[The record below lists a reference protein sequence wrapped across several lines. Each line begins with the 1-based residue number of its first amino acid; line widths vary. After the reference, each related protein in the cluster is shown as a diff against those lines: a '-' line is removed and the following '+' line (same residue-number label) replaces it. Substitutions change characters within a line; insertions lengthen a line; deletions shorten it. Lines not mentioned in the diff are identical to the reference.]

1 MNESIKKLTKII
13 DELTTIF
20 LINKA
25 KGIDIKLIKNTDEF
39 LLEFSVDSLDFDT
52 FSLEDFIEELDNK
65 REDNAE
71 EYYWQLSGTNEN
83 LSELHLI
90 GMMIDNF
97 QVFFSPFLCSFLA
110 ILSAFLPFFFHSF
123 NPLTIFLFFSLPF
136 LLNLFFCF

>member
-25 KGIDIKLIKNTDEF
+25 TGIDIKLNKNKDVF
-39 LLEFSVDSLDFDT
+39 LLEFSVSNLDFNR

-90 GMMIDNF
+90 GMMIDSF
-97 QVFFSPFLCSFLA
+97 QVEVEKN
-110 ILSAFLPFFFHSF
+110 I
-123 NPLTIFLFFSLPF
+123 
-136 LLNLFFCF
+136 LNLKITRQIL

>member
-97 QVFFSPFLCSFLA
+97 QVEVEEN
-110 ILSAFLPFFFHSF
+110 I
-123 NPLTIFLFFSLPF
+123 
-136 LLNLFFCF
+136 LNLKITRKFY